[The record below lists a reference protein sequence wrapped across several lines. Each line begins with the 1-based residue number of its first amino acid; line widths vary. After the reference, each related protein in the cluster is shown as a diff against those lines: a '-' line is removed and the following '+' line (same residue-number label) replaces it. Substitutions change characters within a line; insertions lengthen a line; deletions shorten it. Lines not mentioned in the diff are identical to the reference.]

1 MVSDSSK
8 CVRVC
13 LLQQSVSCWGLEL
26 HRGLCMRA
34 ASRHGVL
41 STRPCCE
48 YRPDVLSRLLL
59 TLSLGGVALLWE
71 VVGPLRGGV

>member
-13 LLQQSVSCWGLEL
+13 LLQQSVSCGGLEL

-34 ASRHGVL
+34 ASGHGVL
-41 STRPCCE
+41 GTPPCCAVST
-48 YRPDVLSRLLL
+48 DQTSSVDSC
-59 TLSLGGVALLWE
+59 
-71 VVGPLRGGV
+71 